1 MLDLLCKSCTQSLY
15 LIARFHCVSRAIT
28 QVSIKNKDEQSGPP
42 GPLKACTLTHH
53 HASHCF
59 LRNFMKFARLT
70 VTDRQARLLAVER
83 VPVGLFQGGL
93 KRERVAA
100 VAPWLTFHAR
110 RVVRLP
116 GFL

>member
-1 MLDLLCKSCTQSLY
+1 MSSVNRSTRVPGKEY
-15 LIARFHCVSRAIT
+15 
-28 QVSIKNKDEQSGPP
+28 KDEQSGPP

-59 LRNFMKFARLT
+59 LRNFIKFARLT